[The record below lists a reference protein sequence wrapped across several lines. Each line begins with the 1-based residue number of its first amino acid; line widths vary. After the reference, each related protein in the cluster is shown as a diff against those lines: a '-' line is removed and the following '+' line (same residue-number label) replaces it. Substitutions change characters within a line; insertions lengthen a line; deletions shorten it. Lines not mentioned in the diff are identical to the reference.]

1 MNKQIAIELDS
12 SVKIVAERFS
22 RTDRQMNHN
31 NETFHVDKICPTGD
45 HTATVMFKKSSGKLG
60 AAFFYYIPNGM
71 SKGWKYFFP
80 TDSHIIGMRAF
91 EWYKLMAETEN
102 YKHNF
107 NSQSDETNDSN

>member
-12 SVKIVAERFS
+12 AVKIVADRFS
-22 RTDRQMNHN
+22 RTDREMNHN
-31 NETFHVDKICPTGD
+31 NETFHVDKIYPTGD

-91 EWYKLMAETEN
+91 EWYKLMAENEN
-102 YKHNF
+102 YQHNF
-107 NSQSDETNDSN
+107 KS